1 MQKDQK
7 LVYISLSSLHFIA
20 SYEDRIRSMGE
31 TSLKKLKNR
40 YSNIDLESN
49 EYIPDVIKEK
59 LKGNQ

>member
-1 MQKDQK
+1 
-7 LVYISLSSLHFIA
+7 
-20 SYEDRIRSMGE
+20 MGE